1 MNPLL
6 PRAAALAAL
15 SLLASTQRSAPAPA
29 RPSAR
34 AELATALFA
43 GGCFWSMEHPFDQLR
58 GVVAVSV
65 GYTGGHTKN
74 PTYEEVSAGR
84 TGHLEP
90 VPVSYDPPPLRSQN
104 LVHALSPT
112 IAPLPSP

>member
-65 GYTGGHTKN
+65 GYPGGHTKN
-74 PTYEEVSAGR
+74 PTYEEESAGR
-84 TGHLEP
+84 PGHLEAWKGCYTP
-90 VPVSYDPPPLRSQN
+90 APVSSL
-104 LVHALSPT
+104 
-112 IAPLPSP
+112 

>member
-65 GYTGGHTKN
+65 GYTGGHTNN
-74 PTYEEVSAGR
+74 PTYREGAAGP
-84 TGHLEP
+84 TGDLETVQGTCGP
-90 VPVSYDPPPLRSQN
+90 AAAQF
-104 LVHALSPT
+104 
-112 IAPLPSP
+112 